1 MGAVLSFQRN
11 NRPHVILVSGVC
23 LFPDCENCVFSVRK
37 QCFLIGKTSFSA
49 LENDLS
55 VIFGYRAWPN
65 DDSLCP
71 MQVSRDGFYY
81 YTFEF
86 RLTKVQQFAQISKFL
101 GLF

>member
-1 MGAVLSFQRN
+1 MGVSFFK
-11 NRPHVILVSGVC
+11 RPGHSPSVSSGAY
-23 LFPDCENCVFSVRK
+23 LFPDCENSVFSVRK
-37 QCFLIGKTSFSA
+37 QCFLRGKTSFSA
-49 LENDLS
+49 LENGFS
-55 VIFGYRAWPN
+55 VIIRYRAWPN

-86 RLTKVQQFAQISKFL
+86 RLTKVQNFAQISKFL

>member
-1 MGAVLSFQRN
+1 MGTVLSQQRKS
-11 NRPHVILVSGVC
+11 RPPVIFVSGIC
-23 LFPDCENCVFSVRK
+23 LFTDCEKSVFSVRK
-37 QCFLIGKTSFSA
+37 QRFPIRKTSFSA
-49 LENDLS
+49 LENGLS

-65 DDSLCP
+65 DDRLCP

-86 RLTKVQQFAQISKFL
+86 RLTKVQNFAQISKFL